1 MRPLIATMSLTLVLL
16 VVVANPVADEQ
27 EITKTWAMTEFGE
40 PLYAE
45 GFERW
50 PYVNPKAPK
59 GGKVVLGA
67 FGSFDTLNPYVLK
80 GEWPSSI
87 GLTSDSLMTGSGDEL
102 ASAYGLIAETAEYPS
117 DKSWIIFTLR
127 PEARFHDGVS
137 IKAQDFVFTFD
148 TIKKHGRPFL
158 KSF

>member
-67 FGSFDTLNPYVLK
+67 FGSFDV
-80 GEWPSSI
+80 I
-87 GLTSDSLMTGSGDEL
+87 
-102 ASAYGLIAETAEYPS
+102 
-117 DKSWIIFTLR
+117 
-127 PEARFHDGVS
+127 
-137 IKAQDFVFTFD
+137 
-148 TIKKHGRPFL
+148 
-158 KSF
+158 